1 MIGTIVAV
9 LASLPWIVAPIATVI
24 RVRNSRTLDEESAD
38 APVPA
43 PMVSVVVPARNE
55 ARNIER
61 CVRCVLST
69 TWPNLEV
76 IVVDDHSDDGTGEI
90 ARRIAAEDQRVRVID
105 NWPLPDDWFGKQW
118 ACANGANAARGGIL
132 CFTDAD
138 TFHHPDLITR
148 SVNAIVRRK
157 ADLFSVASRQELGS
171 FWEKLIQPQIFAFLA
186 LRYGGTETVTNS
198 PRVTDKIANGQ
209 CIFFLRDVYESLG
222 GHALVRDH
230 VAEDMM
236 LAQRAFARGKRVVVV
251 AGVNQLSARMY
262 TSLREMIDGWG
273 KNVFA
278 GGKDSMMFGRLGKAV
293 YPVVLLSGPLIGLIP
308 PLMLLLWLA
317 GFVPAGI
324 ATWAAIT
331 SVSLLLWW
339 LYVYHWIGERPAYAL
354 LSPLGAAVVFY
365 ILLRAVLRG
374 QNVKWKGRR
383 YISR

>member
-1 MIGTIVAV
+1 VIGTIAAV
-9 LASLPWIVAPIATVI
+9 LASLPWIVAPIVTVI

-38 APVPA
+38 APEPA
-43 PMVSVVVPARNE
+43 PMVSVVIPARNE

-61 CVRCVLST
+61 CVRSVLST
-69 TWPNLEV
+69 TYPNLEV
-76 IVVDDHSDDGTGEI
+76 IVVDDHSEDDTGAI
-90 ARRIAAEDQRVRVID
+90 ARRIAGEDSRVRVVA
-105 NWPLPDDWFGKQW
+105 NPPLPADWFGKQW
-118 ACANGANAARGGIL
+118 ACANGASAARGGIL

-138 TFHHPDLITR
+138 TFHHPDLIAR
-148 SVNAIVRRK
+148 SVNAMARRK

-209 CIFFLRDVYESLG
+209 CIFLLRDVYESLG

-236 LAQRAFARGKRVVVV
+236 LAQRAFARGKRIVIV

-278 GGKDSMMFGRLGKAV
+278 GGRDSMMFGRLGKAI

-308 PLMLLLWLA
+308 PLVLLLWLA
-317 GFVPAGI
+317 GFVPAAV

-339 LYVYHWIGERPAYAL
+339 LYVYHWIDESPAYAF

-374 QNVKWKGRR
+374 QSVKWKGRR
-383 YISR
+383 YVSR

>member
-24 RVRNSRTLDEESAD
+24 RVRNSRMLDEESAD

-43 PMVSVVVPARNE
+43 PMVSVVIPARNE

-61 CVRCVLST
+61 CVRSVLST

-76 IVVDDHSDDGTGEI
+76 VVVDDHSEDGTGEI
-90 ARRIAAEDQRVRVID
+90 ARRIAGGDSRVRVVA
-105 NWPLPDDWFGKQW
+105 NPPLPGDWFGKQW
-118 ACANGANAARGGIL
+118 ACANGANAARGEIF

-148 SVNAIVRRK
+148 SVNAIAQRK

-209 CIFFLRDVYESLG
+209 CIFILRDVYESLG

-236 LAQRAFARGKRVVVV
+236 LAQRAFARGKRIVIV

-278 GGKDSMMFGRLGKAV
+278 GGRDSMMFGRLGKAI

-308 PLMLLLWLA
+308 PLVLLLWLA
-317 GFVPAGI
+317 GFVPAAV

-339 LYVYHWIGERPAYAL
+339 LYVYHWIDESPAYAF

-383 YISR
+383 YVSR

>member
-1 MIGTIVAV
+1 
-9 LASLPWIVAPIATVI
+9 
-24 RVRNSRTLDEESAD
+24 
-38 APVPA
+38 
-43 PMVSVVVPARNE
+43 
-55 ARNIER
+55 
-61 CVRCVLST
+61 
-69 TWPNLEV
+69 
-76 IVVDDHSDDGTGEI
+76 
-90 ARRIAAEDQRVRVID
+90 
-105 NWPLPDDWFGKQW
+105 
-118 ACANGANAARGGIL
+118 
-132 CFTDAD
+132 
-138 TFHHPDLITR
+138 
-148 SVNAIVRRK
+148 VNAIARRK

-209 CIFFLRDVYESLG
+209 CIFLLRDVYESLG

-236 LAQRAFARGKRVVVV
+236 LAQRVFTLGKRVVIE

-278 GGKDSMMFGRLGKAV
+278 GGRDSMMFGRLGKAV
-293 YPVVLLSGPLIGLIP
+293 YPVVLLSGPLIGLVP

-317 GFVPAGI
+317 GFVPAAI

-339 LYVYHWIGERPAYAL
+339 LYVYHRIDESPAYAF

-383 YISR
+383 YVSR

>member
-9 LASLPWIVAPIATVI
+9 LASLPWIIAPVLTVF

-61 CVRCVLST
+61 CVRSILST

-76 IVVDDHSDDGTGEI
+76 IVVDDHSEDATGEI
-90 ARRIAAEDQRVRVID
+90 ARRIAGEDSRVRVID

-118 ACANGANAARGGIL
+118 ACANGASAARGEIF

-209 CIFFLRDVYESLG
+209 CIFLLRDVYESLG

-278 GGKDSMMFGRLGKAV
+278 GGRDSMMFGRLGKAV

-308 PLMLLLWLA
+308 PLVLLLWLA
-317 GFVPAGI
+317 GFVPAAV

-339 LYVYHWIGERPAYAL
+339 LYVYHWIDESPAYAL

>member
-1 MIGTIVAV
+1 VIGTIVAV

-24 RVRNSRTLDEESAD
+24 RVRNSRTLDEESTD

-43 PMVSVVVPARNE
+43 PMVSVVIPARNE

-61 CVRCVLST
+61 CVRSILST
-69 TWPNLEV
+69 TYPNLEV
-76 IVVDDHSDDGTGEI
+76 LVVDDHSEDGTGEI
-90 ARRIAAEDQRVRVID
+90 ARRIAGEDSRVRVI
-105 NWPLPDDWFGKQW
+105 NNPPLPDDWFGKQW
-118 ACANGANAARGGIL
+118 ACANGANVARGGIL

-148 SVNAIVRRK
+148 SVNAIARRK

-171 FWEKLIQPQIFAFLA
+171 FWERLIQPQVFAMLA
-186 LRYGGTETVTNS
+186 VRYGGTETVTNS
-198 PRVTDKIANGQ
+198 LHATDKIANGQ
-209 CIFFLRDVYESLG
+209 CIFVLRDVYESLG
-222 GHALVRDH
+222 GYALVRDH

-236 LAQRAFARGKRVVVV
+236 LAQRAFARGKRIVIV
-251 AGVNQLSARMY
+251 AGINQLSARMY

-278 GGKDSMMFGRLGKAV
+278 GGRDSMMFGRLGKAV

-308 PLMLLLWLA
+308 PLVLLFWLA
-317 GFVPAGI
+317 GFVPAAV

-339 LYVYHWIGERPAYAL
+339 LYVYNWIGERPAYAF

-383 YISR
+383 YVSR